1 MPCNA
6 LSGENRRKGRVCDAH
21 GHQMEL
27 AKLRDNTV
35 CVESTTLEKTLH
47 AALRHAG
54 IDARWQDKTMFKATR
69 VGERPA
75 LVPDITAKV
84 AWRKGA
90 PVLEHLMNMKT
101 TRLGGVYHVRAN
113 YVKPHGAMDAREAMV
128 EAEYLMKARN
138 HPAVAVSHT
147 N

>member
-1 MPCNA
+1 M
-6 LSGENRRKGRVCDAH
+6 CDAH

-35 CVESTTLEKTLH
+35 CVEPATLEKTLH

-90 PVLEHLMNMKT
+90 PVLEHLMDIKT

-113 YVKPHGAMDAREAMV
+113 YDRPHGAMDARGVMV
-128 EAEYLMKARN
+128 DRWRG
-138 HPAVAVSHT
+138 ST
-147 N
+147 